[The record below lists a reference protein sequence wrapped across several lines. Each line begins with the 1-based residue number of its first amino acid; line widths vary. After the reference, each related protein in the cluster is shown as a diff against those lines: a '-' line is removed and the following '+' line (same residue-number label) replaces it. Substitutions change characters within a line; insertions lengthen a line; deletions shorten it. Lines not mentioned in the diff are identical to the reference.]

1 MKRHRLSHENDSSI
15 ILTQKLTELKKVKI
29 SKSNY
34 YYILKLLNKSN
45 KSKISIELYDKVS
58 NIPSSLITV

>member
-45 KSKISIELYDKVS
+45 KSKISIELY
-58 NIPSSLITV
+58 